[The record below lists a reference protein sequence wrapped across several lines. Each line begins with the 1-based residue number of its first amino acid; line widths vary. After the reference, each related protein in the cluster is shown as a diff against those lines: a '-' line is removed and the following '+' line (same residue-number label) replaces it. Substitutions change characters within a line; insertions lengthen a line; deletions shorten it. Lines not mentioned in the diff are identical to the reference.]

1 MIKIIFAAVL
11 RQDSDYVLYV
21 PDLQLVLDLSTDTL
35 PSPEIQEEV
44 ADEARVRWYN
54 NTLHIS
60 PKITVISTVKRHL
73 RAHGKT
79 LDDFLSIVSI
89 PVTV

>member
-11 RQDSDYVLYV
+11 RWDSGRALYV
-21 PDLQLVLDLSTDTL
+21 PDLQLVLDLSTDAL

-60 PKITVISTVKRHL
+60 PKITVISTVKKHL
-73 RAHGKT
+73 RASGKT